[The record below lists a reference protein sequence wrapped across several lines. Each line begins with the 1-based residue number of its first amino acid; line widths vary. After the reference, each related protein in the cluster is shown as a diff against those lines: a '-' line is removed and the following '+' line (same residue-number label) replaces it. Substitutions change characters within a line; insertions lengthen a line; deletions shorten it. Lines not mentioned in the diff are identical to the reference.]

1 LPRSGVLRE
10 KFKKGFVSGVGK
22 GWHGF
27 LWMAKIL
34 IPISLLT
41 SVLGWLGWIGGLVFV
56 LEPTMG
62 LFHLPAAAALPLIIG
77 MLTNIYGGI
86 ASMVSLPFT
95 KEQMT
100 LIAIFLLTAHN
111 LIQEGVV
118 QGKSGLHPFKATVF
132 RLSAAVITLFCVGPF
147 VDTGG
152 PGPMEAAALAANEVP
167 FLEMLKSWGATTGI
181 LIAKIFFIIM
191 AILTLL
197 EVMKALGW
205 VENLVWALRPFL
217 RVLGLSRRVG
227 ILWMTAAVFGLAYGA
242 AVIVEEA
249 KGGGLKKEELE
260 GLQLS
265 IGINHSMVEDP
276 SLFLALGLSAFW
288 LWVPRL
294 VMAMVAVRLL
304 TLWQFFRSKGRA
316 S

>member
-1 LPRSGVLRE
+1 MGE

-41 SVLGWLGWIGGLVFV
+41 SVLGWLGWIGLLVFA
-56 LEPTMG
+56 LEPIMG

-86 ASMVSLPFT
+86 ATMVSLPFT

-132 RLSAAVITLFCVGPF
+132 RVSAAVITLLCVGPF
-147 VDTGG
+147 LDTGG
-152 PGPMEAAALAANEVP
+152 TAPMESAAFAANALP
-167 FLEMLKSWGATTGI
+167 FWEMLKIWGATTGT
-181 LIAKIFFIIM
+181 LTAKIFFLIM
-191 AILTLL
+191 TILTLL

-205 VENLVWALRPFL
+205 VDTVVWALRPLL

-227 ILWMTAAVFGLAYGA
+227 VLWMTAAVFGLAYGA

-276 SLFLALGLSAFW
+276 SLFLALGLSPFW